1 MQRFLFFLAA
11 WLFAQAAT
19 AQDFSKPET
28 TEVWEPKPPIV
39 TPAATPGAPPSDA
52 VVLFDGKNLAAWTDE
67 KGQPS
72 GWLVKDGVATIV
84 PEKGNLV
91 SKQKFGDCQLH
102 LEFRLP
108 EDAKSKGTN
117 AGNSGVFLQERYEIQ
132 IFDSYNYEVP
142 LYANGMAGSVYKQS
156 IPLANAMTRPGTW
169 NAYDIFY
176 TAPKFRKNGSL
187 EEPAYVTVVHNGVL
201 VLNHFQIH
209 GTIQYIGIP
218 KYETHGKAPLV
229 LQGHGSPV
237 SFRNI
242 WIREL

>member
-1 MQRFLFFLAA
+1 MKKNLLILALLGTLPA
-11 WLFAQAAT
+11 F
-19 AQDFSKPET
+19 AQDFTKPET
-28 TEVWEPKPPIV
+28 TEVWEPKPKIV
-39 TPAATPGAPPSDA
+39 TAVGPVTTPAPADA
-52 VVLFDGKNLAAWTDE
+52 IRLFDGKTLDAWTD
-67 KGQPS
+67 KTGKPS
-72 GWLVKDGVATIV
+72 GWTVQNGVMTIL
-84 PEKGNLV
+84 PENGDLV

-108 EDAKSKGTN
+108 PDAKSKGTD
-117 AGNSGVFLQERYEIQ
+117 AGNSGVFMQERYEIQ

-142 LYANGMAGSVYKQS
+142 LYYNGMAGAVYKQS
-156 IPLANAMTRPGTW
+156 VPLANAMTAPGTW
-169 NAYDIFY
+169 NSYDIYY
-176 TAPKFRKNGSL
+176 TAPKFRSNGSL
-187 EEPAYVTVVHNGVL
+187 ETPAFVTVVHNGVL

-218 KYETHGKAPLV
+218 KYELHGKSSVV